1 MEKQDTSS
9 EDATQLYLGLGESG
23 DPLSRAPSRLY
34 RLSAS
39 CPRCGTRPALR
50 VTRDAVENASEQP
63 PATRLGTYQCQRRG
77 CGTIYDLTASAYQNA
92 S

>member
-1 MEKQDTSS
+1 MEKHETSS
-9 EDATQLYLGLGESG
+9 EKATQLHLGLGENG
-23 DPLSRAPSRLY
+23 APLPAGPGRLY

-50 VTRDAVENASEQP
+50 VTRDAVETAGGQP
-63 PATRLGTYQCQRRG
+63 PGTRLGTYQCQRRG